1 MSDASPP
8 ARWSPGMKSPNPRGR
23 PKGIVDRRQKLQAA
37 FADDAVAIAKVV
49 IAQALEGDMQAAGIA
64 LARLMAPLKA
74 VGERVEFQLDP
85 HRPLADQAKQILA
98 AVAGGK
104 VDPETG
110 KTLIG
115 CLSAVANIEAVAELE
130 NRIIVL
136 EARSIPGMIGVVQ

>member
-1 MSDASPP
+1 MSEIVPSK
-8 ARWSPGMKSPNPRGR
+8 RWTRGMKSPNPRGR
-23 PKGIVDRRQKLQAA
+23 PRGIVDKRQKLQAA

-64 LARLMAPLKA
+64 LSRLMAPLKA
-74 VGERVEFQLDP
+74 VAERVEFQLDP
-85 HRPLADQAKQILA
+85 RLPLAEQAKQILA

-115 CLSAVANIEAVAELE
+115 CLSSVANIEAVAELE
-130 NRIIVL
+130 SRIIVL
-136 EARSIPGMIGVVQ
+136 EARSIPA